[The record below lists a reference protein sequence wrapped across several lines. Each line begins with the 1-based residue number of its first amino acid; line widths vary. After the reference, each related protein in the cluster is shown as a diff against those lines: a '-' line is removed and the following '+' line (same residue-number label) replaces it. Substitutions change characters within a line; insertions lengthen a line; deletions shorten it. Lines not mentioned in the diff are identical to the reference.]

1 MKFRLDVIIPI
12 IIFIILGF
20 FIGGII
26 CSTSDKIVKE
36 NFEYIWVKE
45 YRIYNLDSC
54 IYKYHKPITYDGVV
68 SKKTGHFVGLA
79 GKGGHYVS
87 ERVIT
92 YNNTKYKTSKF
103 PYNCKIGQKVK
114 VVETFYPQHNIEI
127 IW

>member
-12 IIFIILGF
+12 AIFITLCF
-20 FIGGII
+20 SIGGII
-26 CSTSDKIVKE
+26 CSNSDKIVKE
-36 NFEYIWVKE
+36 NSEYIWVKE

-54 IYKYHKPITYDGVV
+54 IYKYHKSITYDGVV
-68 SKKTGHFVGLA
+68 SKKTGHFVGIA

-92 YNNTKYKTSKF
+92 YNNTEYKISNF
-103 PYNCKIGQKVK
+103 PWNCKIGQKVK
-114 VVETFYPQHNIEI
+114 VVETFYPYHNIEI